1 MASKLADRLTTDI
14 TKKRSLIEGLA
25 DRAADEGR
33 DLSEDEMTT
42 IAASTEEIAGL
53 KRQLDLLVTDTE
65 ISEETQGRLRSLGT
79 AVVGGDFRYRSGGD
93 LLWDCL
99 HQGDNEARARYSRV
113 MRRAA
118 EHMGTS
124 AENTTPVAGDLGG
137 LVVRPVVGPV
147 SDPNPR
153 GMPFASAIGLRDI
166 PSSDGFG
173 FSRPHIVDP
182 NFQTGVGVQ
191 ALEKAELASKA
202 FTVEVTNVP
211 LVTMGGYLNVS
222 QQLQSFQPSSLQI
235 ILDQLRRRLENAID
249 VSLVNEMMASTGF
262 IPLPATA
269 TAAEVI
275 QAIYD
280 AAAAYYTITLQL
292 PSWLAMGPLGWARL
306 GGLTDLA
313 GRPLF
318 PTLGAVNAPGTS
330 SATSFSTTVAGL
342 TPIVTAAIT
351 DEAMYVGGEDGLE
364 GYLYRYPV
372 LEAVEPSVLG
382 RQVAVAA
389 STAGY
394 RPTPFA
400 NAIIKIAPT
409 AAGARQ
415 GNGGEPVA
423 EVEQAKGK

>member
-1 MASKLADRLTTDI
+1 MANKLADRLQGDI

-33 DLSEDEMTT
+33 DLSEDEMAT
-42 IAASTEEIAGL
+42 IAGSTEEITAL
-53 KRQLDLLVTDTE
+53 KRQLDLLVQDID
-65 ISEETQGRLRSLGT
+65 ISEETQTRLRSLGG
-79 AVVGGDFRYRSGGD
+79 AIIGPDFHYRSSGQ

-99 HQGDNEARARYSRV
+99 HQGDQEARGRYVRV

-118 EHMGTS
+118 EHMGTL
-124 AENTTPVAGDLGG
+124 AADTTPVAGDLGG

-147 SDPNPR
+147 VDPYPK
-153 GMPFASAIGLRDI
+153 GMPFANAIGLRDI
-166 PSSDGFG
+166 PASDGFG

-182 NFQTGVGVQ
+182 NFDTGVAVQ
-191 ALEKAELASKA
+191 ALQKAELASKA

-211 LVTMGGYLNVS
+211 LTTTGGYLNIS
-222 QQLQSFQPSSLQI
+222 QQLLSFQPQSLQI

-249 VSLVNEMMASTGF
+249 TSLVNEMMASTGF
-262 IPLPATA
+262 IALAADADAAAT
-269 TAAEVI
+269 I

-280 AAAAYYTITLQL
+280 AAAAYYGVTRQL

-306 GGLTDLA
+306 GGLTDAA

-318 PTLGAVNAPGTS
+318 PTLGATNAPGTS
-330 SATSFSTTVAGL
+330 SASSFSITVAGL
-342 TPIVTAAIT
+342 RPVITAAIT
-351 DEAMYVGGEDGLE
+351 DESYYVGGEEGLE

-394 RPTPFA
+394 RPTPHA
-400 NAIIKIAPT
+400 DAIIKIGVAP
-409 AAGARQ
+409 
-415 GNGGEPVA
+415 
-423 EVEQAKGK
+423 